1 MSVTDYQIAERLYQL
16 YFIPDSYYYEGPLK
30 VPEKRYIHKR
40 RPVSIEQLLAH
51 VLGYKSIL
59 APSAHNG
66 LSKWVII
73 DIDSSDITLATKV
86 QKILIGHG
94 YPVYLSFS
102 GNKGYHLSLYLRQ
115 ATPLPIVQR
124 DAIAIKRILDNE
136 HIEFCKISPSVN
148 GNGGDGMK
156 LPLGLHPET
165 GNYCYFINGDLNPV
179 NDSLSYL
186 VAVQTMELE
195 GHQRY
200 EANPITGEISL
211 DLPKEISNRPCVNKL
226 WTEGIQTPHTRHSAT
241 SVIANAIARSPL
253 ISYQDKEP
261 AIVDWVFR
269 TYPRAEDKMSADMQY
284 TMREAIRLLNS
295 YQRYGTY
302 AELCTNQVFKA
313 AMRSACEGEFKCML
327 AQNHG
332 HSNFTLLRRLG
343 LFNAQNAKP
352 KGLGK
357 SAMALYFAIEDIAEN
372 FPLFPVHGTIVF
384 TLSNQQLV
392 YLSNLSKRSVI
403 THKKRLIDV
412 GLVVKVSFRDIP
424 SDVLDNTP
432 IPFRN
437 SFYALADITDENT
450 VREIFRRL
458 RG

>member
-1 MSVTDYQIAERLYQL
+1 MSVTDYQIAERLCQL
-16 YFIPDSYYYEGPLK
+16 YFIPDSYYYEGPLN
-30 VPEKRYIHKR
+30 VTEKHYSHRK
-40 RPVSIEQLLAH
+40 RPVTIEQVLAH
-51 VLGYKSIL
+51 VLGHKSIL
-59 APSAHNG
+59 APSAHKG
-66 LSKWVII
+66 LSRWII
-73 DIDSSDITLATKV
+73 TDIDSSDITIAAKSR
-86 QKILIGHG
+86 KILIDHG
-94 YPVYLSFS
+94 YTAYLSFS

-115 ATPLPIVQR
+115 ITPLYIVQR
-124 DAIAIKRILDNE
+124 ATADIERMLKSE
-136 HIEFCKISPSVN
+136 HIEFCTISPSAN

-186 VAVQTMELE
+186 LAVQTIELD
-195 GHQRY
+195 GHKRY
-200 EANPITGEISL
+200 EANPITGEIPL
-211 DLPKEISNRPCVNKL
+211 EFPEIISNRPCVNKL

-241 SVIANAIARSPL
+241 SVIANAIVRSPL

-269 TYPRAEDKMSADMQY
+269 TYPRAEDKISADMQY

-313 AMRSACEGEFKCML
+313 AMRSACEGKFKCML

-437 SFYALADITDENT
+437 SFYALADINDENT